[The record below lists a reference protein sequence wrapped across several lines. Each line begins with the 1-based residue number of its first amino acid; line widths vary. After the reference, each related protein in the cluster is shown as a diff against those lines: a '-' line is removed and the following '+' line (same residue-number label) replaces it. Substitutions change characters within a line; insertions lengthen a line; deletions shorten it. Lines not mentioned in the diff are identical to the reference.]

1 MGVDK
6 LRPGDR
12 VSWRSHGE
20 TVHGQVEAEITS
32 RTRAGGRVVV
42 ASKQAPQYQVRS
54 DKSGGVAVHKPEA
67 LRRER

>member
-1 MGVDK
+1 MAGGR

-20 TVHGQVEAEITS
+20 TVYGRVEGEITE
-32 RTRAGGRVVV
+32 RTEAGGRTVA
-42 ASKQAPQYQVRS
+42 ASKDSPQYVVRS